1 MLVFGDWSHVE
12 DAIKY
17 ARNYK
22 IKSWDGYIIKLAK
35 SIGNN
40 IVYTLDEELS
50 KVKDVVVINPFLQD
64 LVEKYH
70 EYIEG
75 KLRRG

>member
-1 MLVFGDWSHVE
+1 
-12 DAIKY
+12 
-17 ARNYK
+17 
-22 IKSWDGYIIKLAK
+22 
-35 SIGNN
+35 
-40 IVYTLDEELS
+40 VYTLDEELS